1 MNKKK
6 TSALAR
12 VIATTTMRLAAM
24 MVALT
29 ISASVGARADCGG
42 PTDLKDGWRIA
53 TPESVDL
60 SSATLCSMVKS
71 IDESKQNNVHAVLV
85 VRHGQLVFEQYFT
98 GSDYHLGQAVGRVKF
113 GPEIKHDDRSMTKSV
128 TALILGIAIDRGWIK
143 NLDQPVMSF
152 FPQYADLRTAEK
164 DRITLADL
172 LTMSSGLEWHEFGV
186 PYTSKANS
194 EIAMDTSADPY
205 RYALQQKVVAPPGQ
219 VWNYSSGSAELIA
232 AALKKATGKPLDQ
245 LAREVLFEPLGI
257 TDAEWYKYAQGNV
270 SAAAGLRLR
279 PRDLAKIGQL
289 MLQLGTWNGKQVVP
303 ASWIRSATSPR
314 IQAIELYFY
323 GYQFWLGRSL
333 FDQRELIWA
342 SAIGNGGERLFIVPE
357 LDLVMVMNAGL
368 YDSPLQGSL
377 PIEIFNGYVLRAI
390 ETQRQQGR

>member
-1 MNKKK
+1 MHKST

-12 VIATTTMRLAAM
+12 LIAPTTMRLAAII
-24 MVALT
+24 VAFT
-29 ISASVGARADCGG
+29 ISAPAGARADCGT

-53 TPESVDL
+53 TPESVGL
-60 SSATLCSMVKS
+60 SSARLCSMVKF

-98 GSDYHLGQAVGRVKF
+98 GSDYHLGQAVGEVKF
-113 GPEIKHDDRSMTKSV
+113 GPEVKHDDRSITKSI
-128 TALILGIAIDRGWIK
+128 TALVLGIAIDRGWIK

-232 AALKKATGKPLDQ
+232 AVLKKATGKPLDQ

-257 TDAEWYKYAQGNV
+257 ADVEWGKDPQGNV
-270 SAAAGLRLR
+270 SAHGGLRLR

-289 MLQLGTWNGKQVVP
+289 TLQQGTWNGKQVVT
-303 ASWIRSATSPR
+303 ASWIRSATSPHM
-314 IQAIELYFY
+314 QAIELYFY
-323 GYQFWLGRSL
+323 DYQFWLGRSL
-333 FDQRELIWA
+333 FNQRELVWS
-342 SAIGNGGERLFIVPE
+342 SAIGNGGERMFIVPE
-357 LDLVMVMNAGL
+357 LDLVVVVNAGL

-377 PIEIFNGYVLRAI
+377 PTEIFNGYVVPAI
-390 ETQRQQGR
+390 ETQRQ

>member
-1 MNKKK
+1 
-6 TSALAR
+6 
-12 VIATTTMRLAAM
+12 MRMAAII
-24 MVALT
+24 VAFT
-29 ISASVGARADCGG
+29 ISASAGARADCGT

-53 TPESVDL
+53 TPESVGL
-60 SSATLCSMVKS
+60 SSATLCSMVKF

-85 VRHGQLVFEQYFT
+85 IRHGQLVFEQYFT
-98 GSDYHLGQAVGRVKF
+98 GSDYHLGQAVGEVKF
-113 GPEIKHDDRSMTKSV
+113 GPAVKHDDRSITKSI
-128 TALILGIAIDRGWIK
+128 TALVLGIALDRGWIK

-152 FPQYADLRTAEK
+152 FPQYADLRTTDR

-205 RYALQQKVVAPPGQ
+205 KYALAQNVVAPPGQ

-232 AALKKATGKPLDQ
+232 AVLKKATGKPLDQ
-245 LAREVLFEPLGI
+245 LAREVLFEPHGI
-257 TDAEWYKYAQGNV
+257 TDVEWYKYAQGNV

-289 MLQLGTWNGKQVVP
+289 VLQRGTWNGKQLVP
-303 ASWIRSATSPR
+303 ASWIRSATSPHM
-314 IQAIELYFY
+314 QAIELYFY

-333 FDQRELIWA
+333 FDQRELIWS
-342 SAIGNGGERLFIVPE
+342 SAIGNGGERMFIVPE
-357 LDLVMVMNAGL
+357 LDLVVVMNAGL
-368 YDSPLQGSL
+368 YDSPLQVSL
-377 PIEIFNGYVLRAI
+377 PMEIFNGYVMRAI
-390 ETQRQQGR
+390 ETQRQ